1 MPCFRCG
8 ARQSDPEPG
17 PSPWR
22 RAVCDGR
29 QVLVCPECQ
38 DGGDWRDA
46 VDACPGCGS
55 LDLTRRLGQT
65 VCTQC
70 LTLIHADLPVVADS
84 PPADDVLSRDVADA
98 IERVLGRA

>member
-8 ARQSDPEPG
+8 TRQSDPESG

-22 RAVCDGR
+22 RAVYDGR

-38 DGGDWRDA
+38 GCGDWRDI
-46 VDACPGCGS
+46 VDACSKCGS

-65 VCTQC
+65 VCTNC
-70 LTLIHADLPVVADS
+70 LTLVPAGLPTSDDA
-84 PPADDVLSRDVADA
+84 PPADDVLSRDVAEA